1 MEYINLTVYV
11 LDNGS
16 LYNVRK
22 LAATSGFEY
31 ILRDNRSELKKAG
44 IFRFA
49 FARTSSEACAIF
61 YADFCPKS
69 DFLHETV
76 PYC

>member
-31 ILRDNRSELKKAG
+31 ILRDNRS
-44 IFRFA
+44 
-49 FARTSSEACAIF
+49 
-61 YADFCPKS
+61 
-69 DFLHETV
+69 
-76 PYC
+76 